1 MNNNIVVFGAQWGD
15 EGKGRFVDYLAA
27 QADAVV
33 RFQGGNNA
41 GHTVAV
47 DGKYFKLRLIPS
59 GILYKNVLNVLA
71 NGVVFDVKGFFEEVD
86 NLKKDGIPCENLVVS
101 DRAHVVLPYHF
112 ELDGLSESKRS
123 SDDKIGT
130 SKKGIGPTYMDKSER
145 SGIRVCDFVNE
156 EVFPALLKKNID
168 TKNELIQKVYGG
180 QPFDYDAILKEYSA
194 LAKRLKPFVR
204 DTVTLLNAY
213 VKDGKKLLFEGAQG
227 ALLDIDFGT
236 YPFVTSSHPSS
247 IGVPMGTGLAPKTID
262 SVVGVVKA
270 YTSRVG
276 AGPFVTELFDDVG
289 DFIREKGGE
298 YGTVT
303 GRPRRIGWLDLVVV
317 KHSALISGME
327 QIALTRMDTL
337 AGVKKLKVCVAY
349 ELDGKTID
357 HYPADLTVLEKCKP
371 IYKEF
376 DGWDD
381 DISKVRNYKDLPDA
395 AKKYIETIEEI
406 TGAKVSM
413 IGVGPNRDEAILV
426 RNPYEA

>member
-1 MNNNIVVFGAQWGD
+1 
-15 EGKGRFVDYLAA
+15 
-27 QADAVV
+27 
-33 RFQGGNNA
+33 
-41 GHTVAV
+41 
-47 DGKYFKLRLIPS
+47 
-59 GILYKNVLNVLA
+59 
-71 NGVVFDVKGFFEEVD
+71 
-86 NLKKDGIPCENLVVS
+86 
-101 DRAHVVLPYHF
+101 
-112 ELDGLSESKRS
+112 
-123 SDDKIGT
+123 
-130 SKKGIGPTYMDKSER
+130 
-145 SGIRVCDFVNE
+145 
-156 EVFPALLKKNID
+156 
-168 TKNELIQKVYGG
+168 
-180 QPFDYDAILKEYSA
+180 
-194 LAKRLKPFVR
+194 
-204 DTVTLLNAY
+204 
-213 VKDGKKLLFEGAQG
+213 
-227 ALLDIDFGT
+227 
-236 YPFVTSSHPSS
+236 
-247 IGVPMGTGLAPKTID
+247 
-262 SVVGVVKA
+262 
-270 YTSRVG
+270 
-276 AGPFVTELFDDVG
+276 LFDDVG